1 MEKARNGNL
10 PWRNSTTGIAN
21 FTEALSLPGLISSQ
35 LADKIVVFFYDGK
48 RSFSGYGTGTLGCG
62 IYVPA
67 TVRLSATT

>member
-10 PWRNSTTGIAN
+10 PWRDSTTGIAN
-21 FTEALSLPGLISSQ
+21 FTEALSLPGFISSQ
-35 LADKIVVFFYDGK
+35 LADESVFCLCDGK
-48 RSFSGYGTGTLGCG
+48 RSFSGYDAGTIACG